1 MTLLSVLFGLTV
13 IVVTFPLFMYIL
25 KNLSETNYSEDL
37 SYRQFF
43 LFVRQENLDA
53 ERMFERNNTLYFQLN
68 EDEVSMIEQYQDVI
82 RRRVNYLGHEIYLRD
97 VQAFETE
104 TLDYGI
110 KITVTSS
117 EGGIYEKT
125 IPFER

>member
-1 MTLLSVLFGLTV
+1 
-13 IVVTFPLFMYIL
+13 MYIL

-43 LFVRQENLDA
+43 LFVRQENLNA

-68 EDEVSMIEQYQDVI
+68 EDEVSMIEKYQDVI

-97 VQAFETE
+97 VQGFETE

-110 KITVTSS
+110 KITVTSN

-125 IPFER
+125 ISFEQ